1 MTRARTRF
9 LLIGLATCMLAG
21 QSVLATP
28 AAGAPAEA
36 PVARQGGKIAIDVG
50 SQFKTCTIGHNVP
63 GAQTSFTAAHCG
75 IEGAQVYLTDDAG
88 NRMATPAGKF
98 SPSPHFETRESSND
112 FGMIEW
118 YDGVVVEDNRFGG
131 AAMPSSSIEYGDQV
145 CYYGFAS
152 HSVTE
157 TPACGIYLG
166 NVEQSLFFD
175 VPGRPKDGDSGGPVF
190 VPGKGV
196 VGVLSGHNDLTV
208 SPGAQR
214 FYVERAS
221 TLQNGNI
228 HSKYQLEE
236 WFKSQLYRLHRET
249 AAPDQPELLPAI
261 PAVERGAEPVVRVA
275 EQPQT
280 PPDAEGTRFGAG
292 EIAIIVISAIIG
304 LIPIV
309 GTVLDLRTNTL

>member
-1 MTRARTRF
+1 MTRARTRS

-28 AAGAPAEA
+28 AAGAPAEPA
-36 PVARQGGKIAIDVG
+36 VARQGGKIAIDVG

-75 IEGAQVYLTDDAG
+75 IEGAEVYLTDAAG
-88 NRMATPAGKF
+88 NRMADPAGKF
-98 SPSPHFETRESSND
+98 SPSPQFETRESSND
-112 FGMIEW
+112 FGVIEW
-118 YDGVVVEDNRFGG
+118 YDSVVVEENRFGG
-131 AAMPSSSIEYGDQV
+131 AAVPSSSIVSGDQV

-152 HSVTE
+152 HNATE
-157 TPACGIYLG
+157 TPSCGIYLG

-175 VPGRPKDGDSGGPVF
+175 TPGWPKDGDSGGPVF

-196 VGVLSGHNDLTV
+196 VGVLSGHNELTV

-221 TLQNGNI
+221 TLQNGNL
-228 HSKYQLEE
+228 HSKHQLEE
-236 WFKSQLYRLHRET
+236 WFKSQLHRLHRET
-249 AAPDQPELLPAI
+249 APADEPELPPEV

-275 EQPQT
+275 EQPET
-280 PPDAEGTRFGAG
+280 PNTDTMRFVVA
-292 EIAIIVISAIIG
+292 EIAVMVISAIIG
-304 LIPIV
+304 LIPLV
-309 GTVLDLRTNTL
+309 GTVLDLRAKSL